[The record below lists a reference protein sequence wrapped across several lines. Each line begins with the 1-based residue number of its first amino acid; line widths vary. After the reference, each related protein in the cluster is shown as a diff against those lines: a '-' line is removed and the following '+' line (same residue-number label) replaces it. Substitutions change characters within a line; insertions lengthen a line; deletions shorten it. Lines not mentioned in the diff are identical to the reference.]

1 MNENQPQQPNL
12 PTANNNPGDL
22 KDPATGTFQQ
32 FSNPQEGF
40 AALLNDLSYKMSPQ
54 DTKLGPNATLGDFS
68 NVYAPASDGN
78 DPAEYT
84 AKLANQLGVAPNA
97 TLGSLEPK
105 IGDFANAVANN
116 EGYDDA
122 SDTDVSKD
130 PKYQAISTNQNSMPT
145 LEKWVLGGALTAGG
159 IAAAA
164 VTGGAD
170 LPEVAA
176 GDAAIAGLG
185 DAAGATA
192 ADAGATA
199 GATAASGAADA
210 SEAEPGVIS
219 KLVGG
224 AKNLAEGAAT
234 VSGAEGIAKYI
245 FGGNQSQSQPTE
257 QPTPTIDNTQLP
269 DALGASRQIYSTMN
283 EALGQTPTGRVY
295 ANTPAGQSGLQG
307 LSEYGIAPED
317 VEGNYDS
324 TQADE
329 KAQTVLEGLSDN
341 MGQVL
346 DAEGESANLNE
357 AISEATKGMKKVTP
371 SNEWGEAEAH
381 IKQQAETYRQFAD
394 ENGNMSL
401 GNFER
406 MKKEQYRAAGKWDTT
421 TTSAKKAAHKS
432 LGLGARST
440 IVKHTKH
447 KELYERAMHEEKK
460 IINGRKILKKINGK
474 KIKKKSGAIQSMLH
488 NLGHYAAIAIGDK
501 IGGPLGAIVGEVV
514 GNTITRGIEKKY
526 GSNILDTPAMK
537 KALALVG
544 KNKPQVLDIIKKE
557 IKKYETM
564 AQKEKEMSGKR
575 AAYKEKKS
583 AILNPKSK
591 PSEYEPYQSPYTIA
605 MGRRPK
611 KKETLP
617 VIRA

>member
-1 MNENQPQQPNL
+1 MPR
-12 PTANNNPGDL
+12 
-22 KDPATGTFQQ
+22 
-32 FSNPQEGF
+32 
-40 AALLNDLSYKMSPQ
+40 
-54 DTKLGPNATLGDFS
+54 
-68 NVYAPASDGN
+68 
-78 DPAEYT
+78 
-84 AKLANQLGVAPNA
+84 
-97 TLGSLEPK
+97 
-105 IGDFANAVANN
+105 
-116 EGYDDA
+116 
-122 SDTDVSKD
+122 KD

-145 LEKWVLGGALTAGG
+145 WEKWVLGGALTAGG

-381 IKQQAETYRQFAD
+381 IKQQA
-394 ENGNMSL
+394 
-401 GNFER
+401 
-406 MKKEQYRAAGKWDTT
+406 
-421 TTSAKKAAHKS
+421 
-432 LGLGARST
+432 
-440 IVKHTKH
+440 
-447 KELYERAMHEEKK
+447 
-460 IINGRKILKKINGK
+460 
-474 KIKKKSGAIQSMLH
+474 
-488 NLGHYAAIAIGDK
+488 
-501 IGGPLGAIVGEVV
+501 
-514 GNTITRGIEKKY
+514 
-526 GSNILDTPAMK
+526 
-537 KALALVG
+537 
-544 KNKPQVLDIIKKE
+544 
-557 IKKYETM
+557 
-564 AQKEKEMSGKR
+564 
-575 AAYKEKKS
+575 
-583 AILNPKSK
+583 
-591 PSEYEPYQSPYTIA
+591 
-605 MGRRPK
+605 
-611 KKETLP
+611 
-617 VIRA
+617 